1 MQSSCCCGLKKKM
14 IDVSKNHLL
23 TIKSI
28 LQKHAPGAEV
38 RAFGSRVAGTAK
50 RYSDLDLVIV
60 GKNEVAASV
69 LEKIKEDFQESDVPF
84 RIDILDWH
92 KISKEFRDII
102 GREYEIL

>member
-1 MQSSCCCGLKKKM
+1 M
-14 IDVSKNHLL
+14 
-23 TIKSI
+23 
-28 LQKHAPGAEV
+28 
-38 RAFGSRVAGTAK
+38 
-50 RYSDLDLVIV
+50 VIV